1 VPALRDQPKEAAQQP
16 PEEAAGREQLRET
29 RLARLLAAAHPPVS
43 SRNTDASTTQLASP
57 SASSDSA
64 DTPVPTALANGFS
77 AARLACKPAVVSAM
91 ASEASTTTLAWPSE
105 K

>member
-1 VPALRDQPKEAAQQP
+1 
-16 PEEAAGREQLRET
+16 
-29 RLARLLAAAHPPVS
+29 
-43 SRNTDASTTQLASP
+43 LASP

-64 DTPVPTALANGFS
+64 ETPVPTALANGFS
-77 AARLACKPAVVSAM
+77 EARLACKPAVVSAI